1 MKNLDIKT
9 TKKILRELLFIEK
22 MNTSDGMLD
31 YDQFTEGVLD
41 FMGRLKKDIGMKTKK
56 EETL

>member
-31 YDQFTEGVLD
+31 YDQFAEGVLD